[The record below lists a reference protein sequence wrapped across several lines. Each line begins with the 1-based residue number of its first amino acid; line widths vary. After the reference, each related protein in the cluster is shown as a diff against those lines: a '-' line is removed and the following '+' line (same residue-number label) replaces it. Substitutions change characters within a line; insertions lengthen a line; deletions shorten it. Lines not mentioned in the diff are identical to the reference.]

1 VKRTVYTKVD
11 DFLLDDDFIRYAM
24 DACPDRESYWTSYLT
39 AAPQIRRAYLKAYD
53 ILTHL
58 HDCETL
64 SPSEVKQLKSRV
76 MHTIRMS
83 FN

>member
-1 VKRTVYTKVD
+1 MKRPIYTEVD

-24 DACPDRESYWTSYLT
+24 DATSDKESHWSSYLT
-39 AAPQIRRAYLKAYD
+39 ASPQIRRAYLKAYH

-58 HDCETL
+58 HDCDLL
-64 SPSEVKQLKSRV
+64 SPNEVARLKQRV

-83 FN
+83 YN